1 MHACMVR
8 LGTNESFGQATGEMA
23 FHHQVRVSKES
34 VRLYTREAG
43 EVYERLQ
50 ADAEARTIL
59 TVEAPSARHM
69 LSVDAAK
76 VHTTTGEW
84 RDMKTLTLAEV
95 KPTGKTHRNTYF
107 SRMSDYTAFA
117 RDCQIEVHRRGL
129 KSSPQACAVN
139 DGADWIP
146 EVVTACRPDAVR
158 ILDFYHA
165 AQHLAEAARAV
176 FGDGTPAFHAWFET
190 HRRELRDGDPDR
202 VLAALGQLAL
212 EHPQHVEIINATQGY
227 LLKRRDLICYVDFKA
242 AHWPIGSGPGEA
254 AHKVVIQARMKR
266 AGMRWH
272 TDNINPM
279 AAMRNLVC
287 NQRWDTDWPLILKA
301 RRGSPTNK
309 TPATPSLLPSGFK
322 LRPRT
327 PWRNQPVGSARAR
340 PTS

>member
-1 MHACMVR
+1 MHACLVR
-8 LGTNESFGQATGEMA
+8 FGANESFGQAVGEMA
-23 FHHQVRVSKES
+23 FHHQLRVSKES
-34 VRLYTREAG
+34 ARQHTLEAG

-50 ADAEARTIL
+50 AEAEARPRL

-84 RDMKTLTLAEV
+84 RDVKTLTIAEV
-95 KPTGKTHRNTYF
+95 KPGGKTHRNSYF
-107 SRMSDYTAFA
+107 SRMSEYSAFA
-117 RDCQIEVHRRGL
+117 RDCQIEVHRRQL
-129 KSSPQACAVN
+129 KRSPQACAVN

-176 FGDGTPAFHAWFET
+176 FGDATPAFQDWFEV

-202 VLAALGQLAL
+202 VLAALGQLAI
-212 EHPQHVEIINATQGY
+212 EYPQHVEIINATQGY

-254 AHKVVIQARMKR
+254 AHKIVIQARMKR

-272 TDNINPM
+272 THSINPM
-279 AAMRNLVC
+279 AAVRNLIC
-287 NQRWDTDWPLILKA
+287 NQRWEADWPLILEA
-301 RRGSPTNK
+301 RRGTSSPTPPIK
-309 TPATPSLLPSGFK
+309 SSPLPSGFK

-340 PTS
+340 PSS